1 MKSIFRP
8 AFGVYSTQSLFEIYN
23 RWEQS
28 DFSKII
34 GAPWKEEIV
43 GLEVDKEIFP
53 FLFETGKERERG
65 SNGKVRQI

>member
-1 MKSIFRP
+1 M
-8 AFGVYSTQSLFEIYN
+8 VEIYN

-43 GLEVDKEIFP
+43 GLEVDEEIFP